1 MHVVKIGCWYS
12 SCGFVVVVVIGSP
25 VMCVVSWVVG
35 GVAVEMTVILR
46 FISVVSVGSM
56 FRSTLRTMC
65 FSICSEVV
73 KVSLMIRVRLVIP
86 FVVVE

>member
-1 MHVVKIGCWYS
+1 MFRLALVYTRSNNAEYNPIY
-12 SCGFVVVVVIGSP
+12 GFLHFLADFWPCDSGP
-25 VMCVVSWVVG
+25 PR
-35 GVAVEMTVILR
+35 LR